1 MSQNLETSIK
11 IKAGVDGL
19 PNIHQ
24 LNQNIQETERAVNEL
39 NQETQQQ
46 NQNNSRL
53 NTSLNQLNQGF
64 IGLKTGVTAL
74 VASMATLGVSAG
86 SIINTADQ
94 YMSLTA
100 RIKVATQ
107 ETGNFAQAM
116 SGIHQVAISTNSN
129 LENTANLFS
138 RLNTVAQDMGMTTQ
152 QTLDLTK
159 TITQAIQ
166 IGGGSAEAS
175 EAAIQQ
181 FIQAMQGGV
190 LRGEE
195 FNSIMENGYPL
206 AETLAKGLGRTTGE
220 LRKMAENGELTSERV
235 IKAISSQAKQVQAT
249 YDQMPTTVGDALQR
263 IATQWKILIGE
274 FDQANGGSSAVA
286 QFLVKFAD
294 GLGELKTLLEDVAG
308 GFSWVN
314 NKLQSINPETLHS
327 LKSAVTESYQTV
339 KTFISSLADV
349 GDTVIDAFNSALHA
363 ILPLNGAIDNG
374 TDSVT
379 GFQKVLNG
387 LRLIIAT
394 LSDGVS
400 GINIAFKLFTGG
412 VQAMTATVV
421 QFRATMVGIF
431 NEDMGKVIQQS
442 ADQLFASA
450 KKNFD
455 GAKQL
460 ATSFQSQTKYVWE
473 DIHKTQEQRDK
484 ERLLQYEQT
493 LKQIEAKEKQHHDS
507 YKAIS
512 DERIR
517 LEQQL
522 HNAKLAKNQE
532 EIDKATA
539 SLDKLKQKEQEY
551 RKQQKAF
558 ADERLQIMQE
568 WTDAQ
573 IRLATENGSALTTIE
588 KKTIQAKVQAQGLT
602 VEFDNAGKAIVK
614 TAEAV
619 TQISNNTKKI
629 TDDARKGATALGLD
643 LDVSLNRVSE
653 AFQANVKHL
662 DNLYK
667 GLDGLGA
674 KGSQV
679 GETLYQGWSKM
690 LSGAKTQAE
699 IDLAN
704 QKFEEF
710 RKQGVFS
717 TKQVERGLIAI
728 RQANNKLSSELSET
742 EQAFER
748 LGIKTKEQLK
758 LAADLAVS
766 DFEKVRTSGQATAEQ
781 LEQAYDQVL
790 KAAQASGDAQA
801 IANAKAQGVI
811 AGIKQQA
818 EKTSDSIQQSM
829 NNASQS
835 VNNLSQTAYS
845 ASSGFDALGQ
855 SADEATAKA
864 EQAIEKATEAAEKG
878 GKLGTTT
885 NSYYNLEAIANEL
898 KNKGYDDTQ
907 ALAKARE
914 VFQKASQQMMN
925 WAGTD
930 STLRNLAKNR
940 IERHGV
946 TAEAMYQAMKQ
957 ASEQALELKAQK
969 ARQEQQ
975 LQQLQQTLQQLQS
988 TPTNTVNV
996 GDFSTALNDVIAKAQ
1011 AQGGQQVMQQLLQEM
1026 KRKPR

>member
-1 MSQNLETSIK
+1 MSQNLETSIT
-11 IKAGVDGL
+11 INADVNGL
-19 PNIHQ
+19 PSIHQ
-24 LNQNIQETERAVNEL
+24 LNQNINTTEQAVSEL

-46 NQNNSRL
+46 NQNNNRL

-86 SIINTADQ
+86 SIINTADE
-94 YMSLTA
+94 YMGLTA
-100 RIKVATQ
+100 RIKIATQ

-116 SGIHQVAISTNSN
+116 AGIHQVAISTNSN

-138 RLNTVAQDMGMTTQ
+138 RLNQVGQEMGMTTQ
-152 QTLDLTK
+152 QALDLTK

-294 GLGELKTLLEDVAG
+294 GLGELETLLKDVG
-308 GFSWVN
+308 SGFIWVN

-327 LKSAVTESYQTV
+327 LKSAVTESYQMV
-339 KTFISSLADV
+339 KTLISSLADV

-431 NEDMGKVIQQS
+431 NEDMGKAIQQS

-460 ATSFQSQTKYVWE
+460 ATDFQSQTKLVWE
-473 DIHKTQEQRDK
+473 DIHKTQEQRDAEHLANAK
-484 ERLLQYEQT
+484 TRMTELLALNKQDAESKKITEQEKIQAVQAYAQLAVQANKGVMDGTIQTDLLTKGYIVTLEQT
-493 LKQIEAKEKQHHDS
+493 GKVAVQSA
-507 YKAIS
+507 
-512 DERIR
+512 
-517 LEQQL
+517 QQV
-522 HNAKLAKNQE
+522 Q
-532 EIDKATA
+532 A
-539 SLDKLKQKEQEY
+539 SLK
-551 RKQQKAF
+551 
-558 ADERLQIMQE
+558 
-568 WTDAQ
+568 
-573 IRLATENGSALTTIE
+573 
-588 KKTIQAKVQAQGLT
+588 
-602 VEFDNAGKAIVK
+602 
-614 TAEAV
+614 
-619 TQISNNTKKI
+619 NNTKVI
-629 TDDARKGATALGLD
+629 DDARKGATALGLD
-643 LDVSLNRVSE
+643 LDVSLNRISE
-653 AFQANVKHL
+653 AFQTNVKHL

-667 GLDGLGA
+667 GLDRLGA
-674 KGSQV
+674 IGNQV

-690 LSGAKTQAE
+690 LDGAKTQAE
-699 IDLAN
+699 IDLAK

-710 RKQGVFS
+710 REQGVFS
-717 TKQVERGLIAI
+717 TGQVEQGLIAI

-758 LAADLAVS
+758 LAADLALS

-781 LEQAYDQVL
+781 LEQAYERVL
-790 KAAQASGDAQA
+790 KTAQASGDAQT
-801 IANAKAQGVI
+801 IASAKSQGAI

-818 EKTSDSIQQSM
+818 EQTSDSIQQSM
-829 NNASQS
+829 SSARQS
-835 VNNLSQTAYS
+835 I
-845 ASSGFDALGQ
+845 SSLTQ
-855 SADEATAKA
+855 STDEATAGFDKMGNSA
-864 EQAIEKATEAAEKG
+864 EQAGQRIENAMNQELG
-878 GKLGTTT
+878 GKLGTTS
-885 NSYYNLEAIANEL
+885 NQYYSLEWITNEL
-898 KNKGYDDTQ
+898 KNKGYDDAQ
-907 ALAKARE
+907 AFSKAQE
-914 VFQKASQQMMN
+914 IFKKASQQMMD
-925 WAGTD
+925 WAG
-930 STLRNLAKNR
+930 SNNLLRQQASNA
-940 IERHGV
+940 ITHHGV
-946 TAEAMYQAMKQ
+946 SMNALTKHLTQAGNEAVKMKAEQ
-957 ASEQALELKAQK
+957 
-969 ARQEQQ
+969 QQ
-975 LQQLQQTLQQLQS
+975 LQQLHDSLKQMQS
-988 TPTNTVNV
+988 TPTTSVNV
-996 GDFSTALNDVIAKAQ
+996 ADFSNALNDVLNKAQ
-1011 AQGGQQVMQQLLQEM
+1011 AQGGQQLLQQLINEL
-1026 KRKPR
+1026 KRKAR

>member
-1 MSQNLETSIK
+1 MSQNLETSIT
-11 IKAGVDGL
+11 INADVNGL
-19 PNIHQ
+19 PSIHQ
-24 LNQNIQETERAVNEL
+24 LNQNIQATEQAVSEL

-46 NQNNSRL
+46 NQNNNHL

-86 SIINTADQ
+86 SIINTADE
-94 YMSLTA
+94 YMGLTA
-100 RIKVATQ
+100 RIKIATQ

-116 SGIHQVAISTNSN
+116 AGIHQVAISTNSN
-129 LENTANLFS
+129 LDNTANLFS
-138 RLNTVAQDMGMTTQ
+138 RLNQVGQEMGMTTQ
-152 QTLDLTK
+152 QALDLTK

-294 GLGELKTLLEDVAG
+294 GLGELETLLKDVG
-308 GFSWVN
+308 SGFVWVN
-314 NKLQSINPETLHS
+314 NKLQNINPETLHS
-327 LKSAVTESYQTV
+327 LKSAVTESYQMV
-339 KTFISSLADV
+339 KTLISSLADV

-379 GFQKVLNG
+379 GFQKALNVVRLVLG
-387 LRLIIAT
+387 A

-400 GINIAFKLFTGG
+400 SINILFKLFAGG
-412 VQAMTATVV
+412 VQTITASVTQLHAKLMGV
-421 QFRATMVGIF
+421 F
-431 NEDMGKVIQQS
+431 NEELANAIQKS

-460 ATSFQSQTKYVWE
+460 ATSFQSQTKLVWE

-484 ERLLQYEQT
+484 DRLLQHEQT
-493 LKQIEAKEKQHHDS
+493 LKQIEIKEKQHHDS

-522 HNAKLAKNQE
+522 HDAKTTKNQE
-532 EIDKATA
+532 AIDQAL
-539 SLDKLKQKEQEY
+539 SGLDKLKQKEQEFQ
-551 RKQQKAF
+551 KQQKAF
-558 ADERLQIMQE
+558 SDERLTTMQE

-588 KKTIQAKVQAQGLT
+588 KNTIQAKIQAQGLT

-614 TAEAV
+614 TAEAFS
-619 TQISNNTKKI
+619 QISNNSKKI

-643 LDVSLNRVSE
+643 LDVSLNRISE
-653 AFQANVKHL
+653 VFQTNVKHL

-667 GLDGLGA
+667 GLDKLGA
-674 KGSQV
+674 KGNQV

-690 LSGAKTQAE
+690 LDGAKTQAE
-699 IDLAN
+699 IDLAK

-710 RKQGVFS
+710 REQGVFS
-717 TKQVERGLIAI
+717 TGQVEQGLIAI

-758 LAADLAVS
+758 LAADLALS

-781 LEQAYDQVL
+781 LEQAYERVL
-790 KAAQASGDAQA
+790 KTAQASGDAQT
-801 IANAKAQGVI
+801 IASAKSQGAI

-818 EKTSDSIQQSM
+818 EQTSDSIQQSM
-829 NNASQS
+829 SSARQS
-835 VNNLSQTAYS
+835 I
-845 ASSGFDALGQ
+845 SSLTQ
-855 SADEATAKA
+855 STDEATAGFDEMGNSA
-864 EQAIEKATEAAEKG
+864 EQAGQRIENAMNQELG
-878 GKLGTTT
+878 GKLGTTS
-885 NSYYNLEAIANEL
+885 NQYYSLEWITNEL
-898 KNKGYDDTQ
+898 KNKGYDDAQAYAKAQEIFNKASKQMMDWAGSNNLLRQQASNAITNHGVSMN
-907 ALAKARE
+907 ALAKHLTQAGNE
-914 VFQKASQQMMN
+914 AVKMKA
-925 WAGTD
+925 
-930 STLRNLAKNR
+930 
-940 IERHGV
+940 
-946 TAEAMYQAMKQ
+946 
-957 ASEQALELKAQK
+957 EQ
-969 ARQEQQ
+969 QQ
-975 LQQLQQTLQQLQS
+975 LQQLHDSLKQMQTTSTSNINANDIAQEVNRLIQQAQENGGQHFAQQLR
-988 TPTNTVNV
+988 N
-996 GDFSTALNDVIAKAQ
+996 AL
-1011 AQGGQQVMQQLLQEM
+1011 
-1026 KRKPR
+1026 KRLPR